1 MITTIALANMAI
13 LSHAYYFFIVVRTFK
28 IYSCSNFQ
36 GYNRVLLALI
46 IKLYTRPSRT
56 YLSCN

>member
-28 IYSCSNFQ
+28 IYSCSNFLFFFFL
-36 GYNRVLLALI
+36 VA
-46 IKLYTRPSRT
+46 TFM
-56 YLSCN
+56 